1 MEFYGD
7 DSVRGAAP
15 GQALESGRQAVG
27 LTLESG
33 GCYTYE
39 CSLLRRFQQRVA
51 AALQQAVLLPGVSHE
66 DQSFALQLNW
76 LDGLSA

>member
-1 MEFYGD
+1 MRGD
-7 DSVRGAAP
+7 GPRTGLGRGAAK
-15 GQALESGRQAVG
+15 AVG

-33 GCYTYE
+33 GCYTHK

-51 AALQQAVLLPGVSHE
+51 AALQLAVLLPGVSHE
-66 DQSFALQLNW
+66 DQLFALQLNW